1 MGRTQYSCFSQLQ
14 LYKVAVKLPILQ
26 MMKLRP
32 FSEKVPRLGLDFY
45 TFPIQSVVTT
55 SYTWLIQVEVAVH
68 IKYTLDF

>member
-1 MGRTQYSCFSQLQ
+1 MRHTQYSCFSPPQ

-45 TFPIQSVVTT
+45 IFPIQSKVTT
-55 SYTWLIQVEVAVH
+55 SYTWLIQTEV
-68 IKYTLDF
+68 L